1 MLIGKN
7 MLTPPFTQVLSLMWK
22 LLTVLIIPIIM
33 AIYVQA
39 VIFWQPEFSFAELDQ
54 GKNLH
59 KWVVLAIYL
68 AFLLCWNRLNPHV
81 IEALKKMEY

>member
-1 MLIGKN
+1 MSN
-7 MLTPPFTQVLSLMWK
+7 QPHTQILSLIWK

-33 AIYVQA
+33 ILYIKAMSALYGD
-39 VIFWQPEFSFAELDQ
+39 FSFSDLDQ

-68 AFLLCWNRLNPHV
+68 AFLLCWNRLNPYV
-81 IEALKKMEY
+81 VNLLKRMEY